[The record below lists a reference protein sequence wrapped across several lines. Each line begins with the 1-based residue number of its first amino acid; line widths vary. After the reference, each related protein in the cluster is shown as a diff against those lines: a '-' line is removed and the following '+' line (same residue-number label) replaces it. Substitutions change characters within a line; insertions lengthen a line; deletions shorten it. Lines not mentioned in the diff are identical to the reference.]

1 MVHLKMAMIYEHYDY
16 DAGWE
21 NTKPGWYECTVRAK
35 HLAKYN
41 EIIKWLETNIGKH
54 ERHCRW
60 CVTDD
65 DIVSFKFRY
74 ERDYIMFTLRWS

>member
-1 MVHLKMAMIYEHYDY
+1 MIHEHYDY

-21 NTKPGWYECTVRAK
+21 NTKPGWHECTLHDK
-35 HLAKYN
+35 HLNKYN
-41 EIIKWLETNIGKH
+41 EIIKWLENNIGKH

-65 DIVSFKFRY
+65 NIVSFKFRY
-74 ERDYIMFTLRWS
+74 ERDYILFTLRWS